1 MLDFSGLAKIR
12 CAPNSKTYFIFKA
25 VTPVAGKII
34 HELLDEA
41 YDNIQGTMDVMG
53 DRLIQGLGLD
63 WAAADFSIRA
73 SNANNHQ
80 ITMGVLGGAIDA
92 LRAYVLKEGAGN
104 SSIRY
109 LGW

>member
-1 MLDFSGLAKIR
+1 M
-12 CAPNSKTYFIFKA
+12 
-25 VTPVAGKII
+25 TPVAGKII
-34 HELLDEA
+34 HELLDEV

-80 ITMGVLGGAIDA
+80 ITMGVLGE
-92 LRAYVLKEGAGN
+92 LLMHFEPMYSKREGGTLAFD
-104 SSIRY
+104 I
-109 LGW
+109 